1 MSEHL
6 ASSPSKNAPSRGPVI
21 AAGIVFALVILGGI
35 GALIYFFV
43 IVPSQTKSNESSLPP
58 PNNDDV
64 LRVGDSVY
72 LARDLDSGETQWL
85 SMSSNILTTFVS
97 QQSRA
102 TKIQLVANPELKS
115 EFVPNTGSVILHQSY
130 GLADLGDGTEEAV
143 GKISLRI
150 PEQDV
155 YLHDVPGQTDSCIFT
170 AVSSDTPSAASGF
183 AFIALDATGAG
194 NDYQW
199 VSKYGNPPTNGE
211 IQSDTTGTTYPEQ
224 GQVEQ
229 NVKFHIRPSYHLS
242 ESQSTNFCGGH
253 PLTALTNADSTIV
266 PGYTSSA
273 VPTEFYFV
281 KA

>member
-6 ASSPSKNAPSRGPVI
+6 ASSPSKNVPSRGPVI

-35 GALIYFFV
+35 SALIYFFV
-43 IVPSQTKSNESSLPP
+43 IAPGQKKSDESSSLPS
-58 PNNDDV
+58 NDNA
-64 LRVGDSVY
+64 LRVGDFVY

-85 SMSSNILTTFVS
+85 SMSPNTLTTFVS

-102 TKIQLVANPELKS
+102 TKIQLVANPELKP
-115 EFVPNTGSVILHQSY
+115 EFVPNTGDVILHQSC

-143 GKISLRI
+143 GKISLRV
-150 PEQDV
+150 PEQDA

-170 AVSSDTPSAASGF
+170 AASSNTPSAASGF

-194 NDYQW
+194 SDYQW
-199 VSKYGNPPTNGE
+199 VSKYGNPPTNSE
-211 IQSDTTGTTYPEQ
+211 IQSGTTGTTYPEQ

-229 NVKFHIRPSYHLS
+229 NVKFRIRPSYHLS
-242 ESQSTNFCGGH
+242 KSQSTNFCGGH

-273 VPTEFYFV
+273 IPTEFYFV